1 MKGILPE
8 NKNSTKAFW
17 NRLLCLP
24 LQMERKDAALP
35 AHQLP
40 SHRWLRSRRGGGAHG
55 PVTEGPTA
63 GAGGAAKCLR
73 PPVPPTPGAPVG
85 SGHAHPDQP
94 RRGGAQAMPKQM
106 PARIPSRRPPASR
119 RHPAGRRRGE
129 RSTVRGQEPRRGP
142 VSGGG
147 RLGLASP
154 EERGGGAGA
163 ALELEALQVDVG
175 PVSEQRLHRLGVP
188 APGGQVQCAEPLLVR
203 QVTHVGAD

>member
-1 MKGILPE
+1 MQP
-8 NKNSTKAFW
+8 NASD
-17 NRLLCLP
+17 P
-24 LQMERKDAALP
+24 
-35 AHQLP
+35 P
-40 SHRWLRSRRGGGAHG
+40 SLRRR
-55 PVTEGPTA
+55 
-63 GAGGAAKCLR
+63 
-73 PPVPPTPGAPVG
+73 
-85 SGHAHPDQP
+85 AHPWAVVTHTLTSLAG
-94 RRGGAQAMPKQM
+94 GGAQAMPKQM